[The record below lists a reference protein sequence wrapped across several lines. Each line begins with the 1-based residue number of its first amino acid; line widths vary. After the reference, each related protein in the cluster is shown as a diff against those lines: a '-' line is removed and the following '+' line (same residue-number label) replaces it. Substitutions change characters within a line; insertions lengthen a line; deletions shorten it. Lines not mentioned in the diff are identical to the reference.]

1 MNLITRRPGY
11 FITGL
16 LLVVL
21 FFFSTCKKEP
31 QELGLD
37 LVENNPLEVAFSDTT
52 SVVAYSQ
59 REDSIR
65 TDETSVALLGNMF
78 DPVFGK
84 TTAIVFTQ
92 ISLSSASPDFG
103 TNPQC
108 DSLVF
113 SLQYT
118 GYYGDTTTPQTFR
131 FYEITEQMY
140 LDSSYYSNELLAY
153 DPVALENHTFAPRP
167 TDSVLVDTTKFEP
180 HLRFVM
186 NPALGNLILTAP
198 ESALDSN
205 VSFREYFKGLAIV
218 PDDVAS
224 GPGRGALL
232 YFNFYA
238 NISRINLYY
247 HNDEE
252 DSLVYRLSL
261 NSTSNARF
269 VHFDH
274 HGYEDASDIFR
285 QQTIMGDTTL
295 GQNQVYIQPMAGVKV
310 KIEFPTLLNWVKE
323 NNIAVN
329 EAQLIFYN
337 QEPEGY
343 YPAPVRL
350 ALYKLNDDGTL
361 GFLIDQSEGD
371 TYFDGLYSGNRYR
384 FRINRY
390 MQQVFNGDES
400 NNGLYLFPSGAS
412 ISASRVVLNGSQSV
426 ADKITLQLIYT
437 KPNP

>member
-1 MNLITRRPGY
+1 MNLKTRRPEY
-11 FITGL
+11 LITGL

-37 LVENNPLEVAFSDTT
+37 LIENNPLDVEFSDTT

-59 REDSIR
+59 LEDSLR
-65 TDETSVALLGNMF
+65 TDETSVVLLGNTF

-118 GYYGDTTTPQTFR
+118 GYYGDTTMPQTFR
-131 FYEITEQMY
+131 FYEITEQIY
-140 LDSSYYSNELLAY
+140 LDSSYYSNQQLAY
-153 DPVALENHTFAPRP
+153 DPVALENYTFTPHP
-167 TDSVLVDTTKFEP
+167 TDSVLVDTTKYEP
-180 HLRFVM
+180 HLRFTM
-186 NPALGNLILTAP
+186 NPALGDIILSAP

-218 PDDVAS
+218 PDDVAAE
-224 GPGRGALL
+224 PGRGALL

-274 HGYEDASDIFR
+274 QGYQDASDIFR
-285 QQTIMGDTTL
+285 QQTILGDTAL
-295 GQNQVYIQPMAGVKV
+295 GQSQVYIQPMAGVKV
-310 KIEFPTLLNWVKE
+310 KIEFPNLLNWVKE

-337 QEPEGY
+337 HEPEGQ
-343 YPAPVRL
+343 YPAPSRL

-371 TYFDGLYSGNRYR
+371 TYFDGRYSGNRYR

-390 MQQVFNGDES
+390 IQQVFNGDES
-400 NNGLYLFPSGAS
+400 NNGLYLFPSSAS
-412 ISASRVVLNGSQSV
+412 INASRVVLNGSHSA

-437 KPNP
+437 KPNQ